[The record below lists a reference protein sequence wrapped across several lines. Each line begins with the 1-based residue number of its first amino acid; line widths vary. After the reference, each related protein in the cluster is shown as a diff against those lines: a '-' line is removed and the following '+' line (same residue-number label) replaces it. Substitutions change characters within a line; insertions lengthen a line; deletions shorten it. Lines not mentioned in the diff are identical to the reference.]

1 MTTRGGNS
9 SGGTTRLKILLVLL
23 GVFLLGG
30 VTGASL
36 ANVFRL
42 RGGYEGGRPEERPRG
57 RGHREDKIFESMR
70 RDLSLTEQ
78 QATEIRAILDQT
90 HNDYRALRAEV
101 RPRYDAVRQ
110 NARTRIRA
118 LLTPEQPKLFDAKAA
133 ERDARRNDNE
143 K

>member
-1 MTTRGGNS
+1 MRGS
-9 SGGTTRLKILLVLL
+9 TRLKILLVLL

-36 ANVFRL
+36 ASLYRMRGSHDRSEG
-42 RGGYEGGRPEERPRG
+42 RGGRG
-57 RGHREDKIFESMR
+57 NREDKIFESMR
-70 RDLSLTEQ
+70 RDLNLTEQ

-90 HNDYRALRAEV
+90 RNDYRALRAEV
-101 RPRYDAVRQ
+101 RPRYDSVRQ

-118 LLTPEQPKLFDAKAA
+118 LLTPEQQKLFDAKAA
-133 ERDARRNDNE
+133 ERDARRNDDE

>member
-1 MTTRGGNS
+1 MTALPHGS
-9 SGGTTRLKILLVLL
+9 TRLKILLVLL
-23 GVFLLGG
+23 GVFVLGG

-36 ANVFRL
+36 ASLYRL
-42 RGGYEGGRPEERPRG
+42 RGGHERLEGRGGGGGRG
-57 RGHREDKIFESMR
+57 KREDRIFESMR

-118 LLTPEQPKLFDAKAA
+118 LLTPEQQKLFDAKAA
-133 ERDARRNDNE
+133 ERDARRGEDD

>member
-1 MTTRGGNS
+1 MTLLPHGS
-9 SGGTTRLKILLVLL
+9 TRLKILLVLVA
-23 GVFLLGG
+23 VFVLGG

-36 ANVFRL
+36 ASFYRL
-42 RGGYEGGRPEERPRG
+42 RGGHERPEGRGGGRG
-57 RGHREDKIFESMR
+57 KREDKIFENMR
-70 RDLSLTEQ
+70 RDLSLSEQ

-90 HNDYRALRAEV
+90 RNDYRALRAEV

-118 LLTPEQPKLFDAKAA
+118 LLTPEQQKLFDAKAA
-133 ERDARRNDNE
+133 ERDARRGEDE

>member
-1 MTTRGGNS
+1 MTTLPRGS
-9 SGGTTRLKILLVLL
+9 TRLKILSVLV

-36 ANVFRL
+36 ASLYRL
-42 RGGYEGGRPEERPRG
+42 RGDHGRSERRKGGG
-57 RGHREDKIFESMR
+57 GKREDRIFESMR

-78 QATEIRAILDQT
+78 QATEIRAILEQT

-101 RPRYDAVRQ
+101 RPRYDSVRQ

-118 LLTPEQPKLFDAKAA
+118 LLTPEQQKLFDARAA
-133 ERDARRNDNE
+133 ARDARRDDDDE
-143 K
+143 R

>member
-1 MTTRGGNS
+1 MTMLPRGS
-9 SGGTTRLKILLVLL
+9 TRLKILLVLL

-36 ANVFRL
+36 ASLYRL
-42 RGGYEGGRPEERPRG
+42 RGHEGQQRRGGGRG
-57 RGHREDKIFESMR
+57 NREDKIFESMR
-70 RDLSLTEQ
+70 RDLNLTEQ

-90 HNDYRALRAEV
+90 RNDYRALRAEV
-101 RPRYDAVRQ
+101 RPRYDSVRQ

-118 LLTPEQPKLFDAKAA
+118 LLTPEQQKLFDAKAA
-133 ERDARRNDNE
+133 ERDARRSADDE

>member
-1 MTTRGGNS
+1 MTTSPRRGS
-9 SGGTTRLKILLVLL
+9 TRVKILLVLL

-36 ANVFRL
+36 ASFYRL
-42 RGGYEGGRPEERPRG
+42 RGREHQGPRRGGG
-57 RGHREDKIFESMR
+57 TREDKIFESMR

-78 QATEIRAILDQT
+78 QATGIRAILDQT
-90 HNDYRALRAEV
+90 RIDYRALRTEV

-118 LLTPEQPKLFDAKAA
+118 LLTPEQQKLFDAKAA
-133 ERDARRNDNE
+133 ERDARREDEE

>member
-1 MTTRGGNS
+1 MTTPPRRGS
-9 SGGTTRLKILLVLL
+9 TRLKILLVLV

-36 ANVFRL
+36 ASFYRL
-42 RGGYEGGRPEERPRG
+42 RGDGGPERHERRGGGGRG
-57 RGHREDKIFESMR
+57 NREDKIFESMR
-70 RDLSLTEQ
+70 RDLNLTDQ

-90 HNDYRALRAEV
+90 RNDYRALRAEV

-118 LLTPEQPKLFDAKAA
+118 LLTPEQQKLFDARAA
-133 ERDARRNDNE
+133 ERDARRDDDD

>member
-1 MTTRGGNS
+1 MTTLPRGS
-9 SGGTTRLKILLVLL
+9 TRLKILLVLV

-36 ANVFRL
+36 ASLYRL
-42 RGGYEGGRPEERPRG
+42 RGGGGHGQPGRHGGGRG
-57 RGHREDKIFESMR
+57 NREDRIFESMR
-70 RDLSLTEQ
+70 RDLNLTEQ

-90 HNDYRALRAEV
+90 RNDYRALRAEV

-110 NARTRIRA
+110 NARARIRA
-118 LLTPEQPKLFDAKAA
+118 LLTPEQQKLFDARAA
-133 ERDARRNDNE
+133 ERDARRSEEDE

>member
-1 MTTRGGNS
+1 MTPRLRGS
-9 SGGTTRLKILLVLL
+9 TRLKILLVLL

-36 ANVFRL
+36 ASLYRL
-42 RGGYEGGRPEERPRG
+42 PGGHERQGGRGGG
-57 RGHREDKIFESMR
+57 RGNREDRIFDDLR
-70 RDLSLTEQ
+70 RDLNLTEQ

-90 HNDYRALRAEV
+90 RNDYRALRAEV
-101 RPRYDAVRQ
+101 RPRYDSVRQ

-118 LLTPEQPKLFDAKAA
+118 LLTPEQQKLFDAKAA
-133 ERDARRNDNE
+133 ERDARRNDDE

>member
-1 MTTRGGNS
+1 MMTR
-9 SGGTTRLKILLVLL
+9 GTTRLKILLVLL

-36 ANVFRL
+36 ASFYRL
-42 RGGYEGGRPEERPRG
+42 RNDRAGERQDRRGGRG
-57 RGHREDKIFESMR
+57 NREDKIFEGMR
-70 RDLSLTEQ
+70 RDLNLTEQ

-101 RPRYDAVRQ
+101 RPRYDTVRQ

-118 LLTPEQPKLFDAKAA
+118 LLTPEQQKLFDAKAA
-133 ERDARRNDNE
+133 ERDARRDE
-143 K
+143 DHVK

>member
-1 MTTRGGNS
+1 MTTSPRRGSN
-9 SGGTTRLKILLVLL
+9 RLKILLVLL
-23 GVFLLGG
+23 AVFLLGG

-36 ANVFRL
+36 ASLYRL
-42 RGGYEGGRPEERPRG
+42 GGSHESGGRRGGRG
-57 RGHREDKIFESMR
+57 NREDRIFESMR
-70 RDLSLTEQ
+70 RDLSLSEQ

-90 HNDYRALRAEV
+90 RNDYRALRAEV

-118 LLTPEQPKLFDAKAA
+118 LLTPEQQKLFDAKAA
-133 ERDARRNDNE
+133 ERDARRGGGDDDE